1 MTASL
6 ASEGQCSD
14 RRRRATSHRGAD
26 AWRVLTRGRRPHDPV
41 TTAPL
46 AIDNEIYDRLGT
58 SWWNDESPLALLHG
72 SMTAGRMGYF
82 REVLARLGRLPTVD
96 GGSTALDIGSG
107 GGFLAEEFCRLGFTV
122 TGVDPSRVS
131 VETAQ
136 AHAFAGELDIRYR
149 VGSGEYLPVD
159 DAGYDVACCS
169 DVLEHVEDVDQV
181 LAETARA
188 LRPGGIF
195 FFDTPNRTLASR
207 VVTKAT
213 QNWRITR
220 VVDFSG
226 HDWRA
231 FLPPS
236 ELTRRAAKQGMTL
249 EEVVGLGPRAPIR
262 TALAAYVGLRRGKL
276 TYRQVSERLD
286 MGRTRSSG
294 FFYMGYAIR
303 R

>member
-1 MTASL
+1 MTRPMS
-6 ASEGQCSD
+6 
-14 RRRRATSHRGAD
+14 
-26 AWRVLTRGRRPHDPV
+26 RGRSLHHPV
-41 TTAPL
+41 TRAPL
-46 AIDNEIYDRLGT
+46 GIDNGVYDRLGAT
-58 SWWNDESPLALLHG
+58 WWNDESPLVLLHG

-82 REVLARLGRLPTVD
+82 RDVLGRLGRLPTVD
-96 GGSTALDIGSG
+96 GRRTALDIGSG

-136 AHAFAGELDIRYR
+136 AHAFAGGLDIGYR
-149 VGSGEYLPVD
+149 VGSGEYLPVA
-159 DAGYDVACCS
+159 DAGYDVAYCS

-195 FFDTPNRTLASR
+195 FFDTPNRTLVSK

-220 VVDFSG
+220 VVNFSG

-231 FLPPS
+231 FVPPS
-236 ELTRRAAKQGMTL
+236 ELTRRAAEQAMTV

-262 TALAAYVGLRRGKL
+262 TALAAYVRLRRGKL

-286 MGRTRSSG
+286 MGRTRSSA

>member
-1 MTASL
+1 MS
-6 ASEGQCSD
+6 
-14 RRRRATSHRGAD
+14 
-26 AWRVLTRGRRPHDPV
+26 
-41 TTAPL
+41 APL
-46 AIDNEIYDRLGT
+46 AVDNSVYDRLGT
-58 SWWNDESPLALLHG
+58 TWWNDESPLVLLHG

-82 REVLARLGRLPTVD
+82 RDVLARLRRVPTV
-96 GGSTALDIGSG
+96 GGRSTALDIGSG

-131 VETAQ
+131 VQTAQ
-136 AHAFAGELDIRYR
+136 AHASAGGLDVRYR
-149 VGSGEYLPVD
+149 VGSGEHLPVE
-159 DAGYDVACCS
+159 DAGYDVAYCS

-195 FFDTPNRTLASR
+195 FFDTPNRTLVSK

-213 QNWRITR
+213 QDWRITR
-220 VVDFSG
+220 VVTFSG

-236 ELTRRAAKQGMTL
+236 ELTGRAAEQGMTVQ
-249 EEVVGLGPRAPIR
+249 EVVGLGPRAPIR

-286 MGRTRSSG
+286 MGRTRSSA

-303 R
+303 G